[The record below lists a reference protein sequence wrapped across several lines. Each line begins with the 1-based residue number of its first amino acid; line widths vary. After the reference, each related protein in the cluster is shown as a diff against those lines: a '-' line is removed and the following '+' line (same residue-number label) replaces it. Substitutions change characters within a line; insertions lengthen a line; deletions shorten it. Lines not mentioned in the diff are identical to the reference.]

1 MQDWPALHYWR
12 TEQLSP
18 FSNQGEMGAFRQN
31 ATARRCAHQWT
42 TKPFILALRSTHSWA
57 NPAKHVGQIK
67 NLFFSSGLR
76 E

>member
-42 TKPFILALRSTHSWA
+42 TKPFILTLHGSHFSPA
-57 NPAKHVGQIK
+57 PAKHAGQIK
-67 NLFFSSGLR
+67 TLFLSSGLR
-76 E
+76 K